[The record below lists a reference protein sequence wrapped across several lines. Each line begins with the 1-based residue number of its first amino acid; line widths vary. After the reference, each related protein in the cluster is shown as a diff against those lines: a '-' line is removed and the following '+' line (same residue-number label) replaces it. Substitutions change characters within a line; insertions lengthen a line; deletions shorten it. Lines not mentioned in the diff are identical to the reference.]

1 MISLIRGWFAFSIAP
16 LCFGGGGGSTS
27 SISSNTTT
35 NTTTNTDKR
44 MVTSDNAIALSGD
57 NSSIHITQSDG
68 GAMKAATD
76 LFKMSADANA
86 TNYDKLLNT
95 SGTALQSMFGFAT
108 KGLDTAVKVMD
119 TGQNK
124 GTWDN
129 KTVALLGGGA
139 LVVVGI
145 VAFRQ

>member
-1 MISLIRGWFAFSIAP
+1 MQLFKNWFAFTIAP

-27 SISSNTTT
+27 SSSSNTT
-35 NTTTNTDKR
+35 NTTTNNTDKR

-57 NSSIHITQSDG
+57 GSSIHITQSDS
-68 GAMKAATD
+68 GAMKTASD
-76 LFKMSADANA
+76 LFRMSADANA

-108 KGLDTAVKVMD
+108 KGLDTAVKMMD

-124 GTWDN
+124 GTLDN
-129 KTVALLGGGA
+129 KTIALLGAGA
-139 LVVVGI
+139 LLVVGI
-145 VAFRQ
+145 FAFRK